1 MVGREERVGALPL
14 ATAIVYKV
22 EHRTGEEVRETN
34 TQPWEAEEPLFSSKR
49 TSASYFEQA
58 AVPRMLAKSSAL
70 RPLGN
75 RPLQNPVERPPRQ
88 ETVGSVC

>member
-34 TQPWEAEEPLFSSKR
+34 TQPWEAEEPLFSSPENIGVL
-49 TSASYFEQA
+49 F
-58 AVPRMLAKSSAL
+58 
-70 RPLGN
+70 
-75 RPLQNPVERPPRQ
+75 
-88 ETVGSVC
+88 